1 MAAGIGLGISM
12 GWAVAKKGFSAV
24 IQGLFAILE
33 ARSTY
38 FENANNSKLSV
49 QELETAS
56 LLDKASIILTPTGYN
71 KDAIHNVKPSSGTF
85 GDMTLIQNGTTT
97 RVNESGL
104 VASNTT
110 DIPRVDYSKGEGA
123 ILSELSSV
131 NQIRYSEDFSNALWT
146 KGAIGLTSSTG
157 TSPRGTSQTLYTI
170 TRQPASGD
178 GLHAALA
185 SAGVDQGIGMSVWLR
200 RVSGPGSTGQ
210 VWIGREPQTSPLTP
224 SEGELVTVGSDW
236 QRFEYKTTDFP
247 ASTTRMYINPQFS
260 HYFQVWGAQAE
271 KAATSRTGRLSSY
284 IPTTSISVTRARDN
298 YLNGGD
304 ASLIG
309 AQEGVLFVEAAT
321 SANQAATNKGIALS
335 ANNSAANRVA
345 LFFGYSSNQLTAY
358 VQGGGTTTA
367 IYATVTDQ
375 TAFNKIAI
383 KYKSGDIALWVNG
396 TEIST
401 STNTFTFS
409 AALSELA
416 LDQGNGS
423 QHMDGH
429 VKQLAVFKEVL
440 SDAELAALTS

>member
-49 QELETAS
+49 QELETAG
-56 LLDKASIILTPTGYN
+56 LLDKASIILTPTGYS

-260 HYFQVWGAQAE
+260 HYFQVWGAQTE
-271 KAATSRTGRLSSY
+271 KAATSKTGRLSSY

-298 YLNGGD
+298 YRDGGD

-309 AQEGVLFVEAAT
+309 AQEGVFFVEAAALAD
-321 SANQAATNKGIALS
+321 SGVSRGIALS
-335 ANNSAANRVA
+335 ASNSAANRVA
-345 LFFGYSSNQLTAY
+345 LFYRSSSGQVLVI
-358 VQGGGTTTA
+358 VQGSSGYISLVASG
-367 IYATVTDQ
+367 VTQ
-375 TAFNKIAI
+375 TNFNKIAV
-383 KYKSGDIALWVNG
+383 KYKSGDLALWVNG
-396 TEIST
+396 VEADTTTQSLVF
-401 STNTFTFS
+401 N

-416 LDQGNGS
+416 FDQGNGTL
-423 QHMDGH
+423 HFDGFI
-429 VKQLAVFKEVL
+429 KQVAVFKEVL